1 MMPQTW
7 EFGIARKAAG
17 SAASRVKG
25 PDAAVDGAFAALG
38 LKSQSQEQCI
48 FRIDPY
54 GVPVY
59 MVERKREDDGPVY
72 YKGKGYSD
80 RESLAS
86 GLMETVER
94 ISAER
99 FEGPVVRG
107 THSELENRGE
117 NAVNPMDLHAL
128 TLKAWSPPTAVPWAQ
143 GYDLLGKRASYAPLN
158 LVVTPYSGAEFFR
171 SNSVGLGAGFT
182 YEEAVCHALCE
193 VMEHDALC
201 MANLFNPNSWRFEI
215 LPQPGQAGSAT
226 IQPSAPDT
234 TPELLFPLLRI
245 DSFPEKALRVARA
258 LQNAG
263 LMVFARNISNDMD
276 VPAVSCV
283 LAETVHDGSCRVYL
297 GHGAHTDAE
306 HALVRA
312 LCEAAQSHCVSRWM
326 VENGK
331 MKSIP
336 ETTGDPE
343 RLYGYGRSGDFSE
356 MHSSCF
362 HTIDEEIR
370 FLLKRIESCG
380 LEHALAFDLTKKK
393 IGLPVVR
400 VIVPGA
406 EYLVME
412 TSQQILGP
420 RAQKLLEFRKAA
432 FLNALNIQQQISS

>member
-1 MMPQTW
+1 MMPQNW
-7 EFGIARKAAG
+7 DFGNARKAAG
-17 SAASRVKG
+17 SVASRVIA
-25 PDAAVDGAFAALG
+25 PDSAVDAALAALG
-38 LKSQSQEQCI
+38 LESQTQEQCI

-54 GVPVY
+54 GVPIYV
-59 MVERKREDDGPVY
+59 VERKREHDDPVY
-72 YKGKGYSD
+72 YKGKGYTD

-94 ISAER
+94 ISAEE

-107 THSELENRGE
+107 TYSELKNNGE
-117 NAVNPMDLHAL
+117 NVVNPLDLHAL
-128 TLKAWSPPTAVPWAQ
+128 TLKAWSPPTVAPWAQ
-143 GYDLLGKRASYAPLN
+143 GYDLLGKRACYAPLN
-158 LVVTPYSGAEFFR
+158 LVVMPYAGPEFFR
-171 SNSVGLGAGFT
+171 SNSVGLGAGST

-201 MANLFNPNSWRFEI
+201 MANLFNPNSWRFEF
-215 LPQPGQAGSAT
+215 LPEPGQAGPASSQLAH
-226 IQPSAPDT
+226 PDT
-234 TPELLFPLLRI
+234 TPDLMFPLLRI
-245 DSFPEKALRVARA
+245 DSFPETALRVARA
-258 LQNAG
+258 LQDSG
-263 LMVFARNISNDMD
+263 LLVFARNISNDMG

-283 LAETVHDGSCRVYL
+283 LAETLPGGSCRAYL

-312 LCEAAQSHCVSRWM
+312 LCEAAQSHSVSRWM

-336 ETTGDPE
+336 ESAGDPE

-356 MHSSCF
+356 IPSFCF
-362 HTIDEEIR
+362 RAIDEEIR
-370 FLLKRIESCG
+370 FLLQRIERCG

-400 VIVPGA
+400 MIVPGA

-412 TSQQILGP
+412 PGEQKLGP

-432 FLNALNIQQQISS
+432 FLNTVNIPR